1 MDFSSIYRIMSITI
15 AVLYLGL
22 AYSFTVN
29 NIRNRKKIAAHMM
42 MLDPNQ
48 ENVMR
53 ASFALKSQ
61 MIK

>member
-1 MDFSSIYRIMSITI
+1 MSIII

-22 AYSFTVN
+22 AYSFTIN
-29 NIRNRKKIAAHMM
+29 NVRNKKKIASHMM

-48 ENVMR
+48 ENIMR
-53 ASFALKSQ
+53 ASFLLKTH